1 MAQQV
6 KRSLRDRA
14 VVVGIATSAL
24 LHVLVIWFAD
34 IWWSEARQGEAFRY
48 RLALTPRFEPRRLT
62 TARPKSVSAQQM
74 AYVPSEQISREA
86 EDADEAPPP
95 PLSLDVSSAL
105 ATAQAAPIPGMRA
118 DTLAIARQRM
128 MSPGMY
134 GPGGLAAGET
144 AMDLLRMQDLA
155 AADGYRAAV
164 IVGSLGRRVRGFIN
178 FTRLNLYGTGAGR
191 VGELDGLAR
200 YLRDYTGIFAQ
211 VRGVQHRHFVSEQ
224 LLKDPIHFLFESGGM
239 PIWQDAILVNFN
251 QAEKTMLG
259 RYLREGGFLFIESN
273 PESPAGYR
281 FLTQALAVLHEVLGP
296 QARLRP
302 VPITHPVYHSYHD
315 FDAGFPGEYHKQ
327 ETAGLALLPGSSW
340 YYPGTFR
347 PGRPAP
353 AATVD
358 VRVLRRRDGTLAP
371 QAQAT
376 PPLVG
381 LYGVEL
387 DGRLVALVSDLGLHN
402 NWVGR
407 VDSEEEQAATT
418 GPFLNAAV
426 NIVTYALQRPDG
438 PVIRRSLPSW
448 MQSRP
453 EQCTPS
459 LEGDELARAD
469 DAWMDSEM
477 VETLDASLAVVLSP
491 LGSSISNGLRLRL
504 DEGNAIDSTI
514 DVTNGLLLHNLSAG
528 THSLQL
534 WYEGKRH
541 DLEVF
546 LEGGKVSTVT
556 FAMNRIIMFSRLTMK
571 QQQELVAPEQW
582 QTSFADLT
590 IEERFLDESWMP

>member
-1 MAQQV
+1 
-6 KRSLRDRA
+6 
-14 VVVGIATSAL
+14 
-24 LHVLVIWFAD
+24 
-34 IWWSEARQGEAFRY
+34 
-48 RLALTPRFEPRRLT
+48 
-62 TARPKSVSAQQM
+62 
-74 AYVPSEQISREA
+74 
-86 EDADEAPPP
+86 
-95 PLSLDVSSAL
+95 
-105 ATAQAAPIPGMRA
+105 MRA
-118 DTLAIARQRM
+118 DTLAIASQRM
-128 MSPGMY
+128 MSPGTY

-164 IVGSLGRRVRGFIN
+164 IIGSLGRRDTRGFIN

-224 LLKDPIHFLFESGGM
+224 LLKDPIHFLFEGGGM
-239 PIWQDAILVNFN
+239 PISQDAILVNFN
-251 QAEKTMLG
+251 QSEKTLLG
-259 RYLREGGFLFIESN
+259 RYLRAGGFLFIESN

-296 QARLRP
+296 QARLSP
-302 VPITHPVYHSYHD
+302 VPTTHPVYHSYHD
-315 FDAGFPGEYHKQ
+315 FDAGFPGEYHK
-327 ETAGLALLPGSSW
+327 EGTADFASLRGTSW

-347 PGRPAP
+347 PARPVP

-358 VRVLRRRDGTLAP
+358 VRVLRRRDGTLAS
-371 QAQAT
+371 QAQA
-376 PPLVG
+376 PPPPVG
-381 LYGVEL
+381 LYGAEL

-402 NWVGR
+402 NWVGG

-418 GPFLNAAV
+418 APFLKAAV
-426 NIVTYALQRPDG
+426 NIVTFALQRPDG
-438 PVIRRSLPSW
+438 PVVRRSPPSW
-448 MQSRP
+448 MESRP
-453 EQCTPS
+453 EQRTPS
-459 LEGDELARAD
+459 PGDELAGAA
-469 DAWMDSEM
+469 AWMDLEM

-491 LGSSISNGLRLRL
+491 LGSSMSNGLRLRL
-504 DEGNAIDSTI
+504 DDSNAIDSTSEA
-514 DVTNGLLLHNLSAG
+514 TNGLLLHNLSAG

-541 DLEVF
+541 DLEVS

-582 QTSFADLT
+582 LTSFADLT